1 MSSRNDFLNTLSKKL
16 SGLPDNC
23 IQLVA
28 IDGVDGIGKTTL
40 ADDLALLIERSD
52 RPVIRASVDGFHNS
66 REVRY
71 RLGKN
76 SPEGFFRESYNYDL
90 LKNFILNP
98 LSINGDRIYKSAAF
112 DVETDAEVISPEEI
126 APYRAILII
135 DGIFL
140 HRPELKSFWTYSVF
154 LKAPFEVTIPRGA
167 QRGTGSPDILAATNV
182 RYIEGQRIY
191 LRECQPHALANIVVD
206 FSDFNNPAILN
217 ERITKTQLI

>member
-1 MSSRNDFLNTLSKKL
+1 MSTRNDFLNTLSKKL

-40 ADDLALLIERSD
+40 ANDLALLVERSD
-52 RPVIRASVDGFHNS
+52 RPVIRATVDGFHNP
-66 REVRY
+66 REKRY

-90 LKNFILNP
+90 LKKFILNP
-98 LSINGDRIYKSAAF
+98 LSLNGNRLYKSAAF
-112 DVETDAEVISPEEI
+112 NVETDAEVVSPEKI
-126 APYRAILII
+126 VPDRAILIM

-140 HRPELKSFWTYSVF
+140 HRPELKSFWTYSIF
-154 LKAPFEVTIPRGA
+154 LKAPFEITIPRGA
-167 QRGTGSPDILAATNV
+167 QRGTGSPDVLASANV

-191 LRECQPHALANIVVD
+191 LSECEPEALANIVVNYND
-206 FSDFNNPAILN
+206 FKNPAIVS
-217 ERITKTQLI
+217 EKTT